1 MPTHFRGLRI
11 ILYSLVFLLFFQL
24 VSDFVE
30 TIYTFGLLG
39 TNIPPEIVSILFFFS
54 PLILFFFR
62 RGLPRQAG
70 LVLIGSAAMLHALE
84 VVLDKGGKML
94 SGGLGVGCLLVW
106 LPVWLAQTS
115 EGVDEAALD
124 AGCGLAA
131 ALSFSVLLRTLGAG
145 SDISLL
151 HPWLSWLLAVGIIA
165 LVIWLSREKLPANLA
180 DGLLG
185 TSFGRSAGLSVGFMA
200 GLAVLYFAFISPT
213 VLARWSGVD
222 YRLIVGLL
230 VIALGLYFTALAG
243 SRLARLP
250 KPVVGLW
257 NALFVI
263 TGTAAIWV
271 NQVRFPVESSAY
283 PIDQPDLTLVQQ
295 VPLLVMILLSPIVLY
310 DLFLLVREMKIIR
323 PSPRALAGGFSLGAL
338 FFLIIVLGQVFTTV
352 YDYIPLIG
360 TWFRDR
366 FWLVF
371 SMAGLGMALPVL
383 ATLTARVSVGGAR
396 QAPRRD
402 LAPILWTSLLALVSA
417 ALLAAFGWVII
428 SSPSPVTPEKK
439 DVLRVVTYNIQ
450 QGYSADG
457 RRSYANQL
465 GVIRGLKPDI
475 VGLQESD
482 VARFSGGNADV
493 VRSIAEGLKMN
504 AYYGPRTVTGTFGIA
519 LLTSY
524 PIENPRTFFMYSK
537 GEQTAAI
544 EAQISVNGMPYTILV
559 THLGNDGPI
568 IQQEQVLARLA
579 GAQNVIAIGDFNFNL
594 SSVQYGLTLQTLEDA
609 WVRAGS
615 PPAPGLDINNLIDH
629 IFVTPG
635 LGVKAAQYIV
645 SPASDHPALVVDISQ

>member
-11 ILYSLVFLLFFQL
+11 ILFSLVFLLFFQL

-30 TIYTFGLLG
+30 IIYAFGLLG

-54 PLILFFFR
+54 PLILLFFR

-70 LVLIGSAAMLHALE
+70 LALAGGAAVLHALE
-84 VVLDKGGKML
+84 VVLDNSGKMMA
-94 SGGLGVGCLLVW
+94 SGLGVGCLLVW

-115 EGVDEAALD
+115 EDEGEAAQD
-124 AGCGLAA
+124 AGSSLAT

-145 SDISLL
+145 SDLSLL
-151 HPWLSWLLAVGIIA
+151 HPWLSWTLAVGMVA
-165 LVIWLSREKLPANLA
+165 LVIRLSREKVPANLTE
-180 DGLLG
+180 GQVG

-230 VIALGLYFTALAG
+230 VIALGLYFAALTG
-243 SRLARLP
+243 GRLARLQ
-250 KPVVGLW
+250 KPVALLW
-257 NALFVI
+257 NALFV
-263 TGTAAIWV
+263 TAGTAAIWV
-271 NQVRFPVESSAY
+271 NQVSFPAGSGAY
-283 PIDQPDLTLVQQ
+283 PVDQPELTLVQQ
-295 VPLLVMILLSPIVLY
+295 VPLLVMILLSPVVFY
-310 DLFLLVREMKIIR
+310 DLQVLVREMKTIR
-323 PSPRALAGGFSLGAL
+323 LSPRALAGGFSLGAL
-338 FFLIIVLGQVFTTV
+338 FFLIIMLGQVFTTV
-352 YDYIPLIG
+352 YDYIPLVG
-360 TWFRDR
+360 PWFRDR

-371 SMAGLGMALPVL
+371 LMADLAMALPVIII
-383 ATLTARVSVGGAR
+383 TVQVRGDGSRPV
-396 QAPRRD
+396 PRRD
-402 LAPILWTSLLALVSA
+402 LASILRTFLLPLVYA
-417 ALLAAFGWVII
+417 ALLVAFGWVVV

-439 DVLRVVTYNIQ
+439 DILRVVTYNIQ

-465 GVIRGLKPDI
+465 AVIRDLKPDI

-519 LLTSY
+519 LLSSY

-544 EAQISVNGMPYTILV
+544 EAQISVNGKQYTILV

-579 GAQNVIAIGDFNFNL
+579 GAQNVIAMGDFNFDL
-594 SSVQYGLTLQTLEDA
+594 SSAQYGLTLQTLDDA
-609 WVRAGS
+609 WVQAGS
-615 PPAPGLDINNLIDH
+615 PPTPRLDLNNLIDH
-629 IFVTPG
+629 IFVKPG